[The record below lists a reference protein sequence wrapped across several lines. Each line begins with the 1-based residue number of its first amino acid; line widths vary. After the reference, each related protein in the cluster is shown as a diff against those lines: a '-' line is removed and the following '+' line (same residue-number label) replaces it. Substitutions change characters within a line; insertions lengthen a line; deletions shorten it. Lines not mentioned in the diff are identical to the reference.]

1 MATRDYREYRR
12 SSVAGY
18 RYNET
23 LGSRCAFALETQK
36 DLLTEILFRGN
47 YPDFK
52 MHPRYNAVWEEYTS
66 RYRLIKVC
74 PAFKI
79 NDQNDEN
86 FHLHRSTCD
95 LFALECLEDDSF
107 AVFVGIISHIF
118 TYGAHMDRLRRV
130 EVLYVL
136 DWQISKDEEMLLK
149 LSI

>member
-1 MATRDYREYRR
+1 MSTRNYLEYRR

-18 RYNET
+18 RYNDIS
-23 LGSRCAFALETQK
+23 GLETQK

-79 NDQNDEN
+79 KNQHDH
-86 FHLHRSTCD
+86 FHLHPLTGEKHSNCD
-95 LFALECLEDDSF
+95 IFALECIEDESF
-107 AVFVGIISHIF
+107 AVFVGTISHLYSANMRHAF
-118 TYGAHMDRLRRV
+118 
-130 EVLYVL
+130 VLYVL
-136 DWQISKDEEMLLK
+136 DWQISPEEQALLI
-149 LSI
+149 LSF

>member
-1 MATRDYREYRR
+1 MTTRNYLEYRR

-18 RYNET
+18 SYNEI
-23 LGSRCAFALETQK
+23 LGLDTQR

-74 PAFKI
+74 PAFKVK
-79 NDQNDEN
+79 NQNHP
-86 FHLHRSTCD
+86 FHLHSSTLD

-118 TYGAHMDRLRRV
+118 TYGANMDRLRRV